1 MDWSSKE
8 FPAVQNTQVTS
19 QESRGG
25 NHPRVRRMHI
35 FSAIPDLSLSN
46 DIGHYEVYIRIFTV
60 GWPLWV
66 MSSVIFE
73 PELKARDLFANDQ
86 DSTSHFWCESFRI
99 ATRNNGFTTT
109 VGGMA
114 TAQIRASDRE
124 PRLPSPTPTSTGYVA
139 TLGDSFYDVD
149 RW

>member
-1 MDWSSKE
+1 MDRSSKE

-19 QESRGG
+19 RESRGG
-25 NHPRVRRMHI
+25 NRHRVRRTRM
-35 FSAIPDLSLSN
+35 FGAIPDLSLSN

-73 PELKARDLFANDQ
+73 RELKARDLFANDQ

-99 ATRNNGFTTT
+99 ATRNNGFTTLHQN
-109 VGGMA
+109 GRHQSQPQFRG
-114 TAQIRASDRE
+114 ILPPSDGSV
-124 PRLPSPTPTSTGYVA
+124 PPSLPPS
-139 TLGDSFYDVD
+139 LL
-149 RW
+149 